1 MNKPKTT
8 ETAEKIYTFL
18 KKETAKE
25 CADLIAKASVAF
37 DEKLGAL
44 LVLEIL
50 ELLSGA
56 LAPSAVALML
66 GENKPSEDKG
76 EITDRDLFSALL
88 VYNLILRKRE
98 STRIIFERTVN
109 SFEASYGRPSKDGEA
124 ILKIMRD
131 TIKS

>member
-1 MNKPKTT
+1 MNKPNTT